1 MVDLGFFAQER
12 VELIDGLL
20 VTMSPQGSRH
30 ANIVARLA
38 TRLLPALLDHAEV
51 RIQSPFAAGGD
62 SEPEPDIAV
71 VPLADYWRN
80 HPANAFLI
88 VEVSDSTL
96 AKDRSIKTRLYARA
110 GIAEYWI
117 VDLEANVV
125 EVRRQP
131 QGDGYLDVTRHGRGE
146 RLSLLAFPDVSVE
159 TDQILP
165 VG

>member
-30 ANIVARLA
+30 ANIVARLT
-38 TRLLPALLDHAEV
+38 TRLLPALLDRAEV

-62 SEPEPDIAV
+62 SEPEPDVAV
-71 VPLADYWRN
+71 VPVADYWRN

-88 VEVSDSTL
+88 VEVADSTI
-96 AKDRSIKTRLYARA
+96 AKDRLIKTRLYAKA
-110 GIAEYWI
+110 GVAEYWI
-117 VDLEANVV
+117 VDLEANAR
-125 EVRRQP
+125 EVRRRP
-131 QGDGYLDVTRHGRGE
+131 QGDGYLDVTHHGRGE
-146 RLSLLAFPDVSVE
+146 RLSLLEFPDVTVD

-165 VG
+165 TG